1 MSNKRTSGG
10 LYRVTLN
17 NETPISVNAGDHR
30 VAHRAIQVRRGD
42 IKVGRSENLTRR
54 HGDYIRTFG
63 RDNVN
68 FCVLAYIPGGKS
80 DRDRAESV
88 VFECFR
94 SFRIRGTTG
103 RLNEWMTGV
112 SASDARAMALEALR
126 DSGIEHFVVPEEGEG
141 AADIPPIT
149 ASGQI
154 CPAKDRTDE
163 ASCVAG
169 VTASDTPDGSYA
181 EQTMAYMDMLEAH
194 NVLDDQTF
202 KRLHHLASAKV
213 NGHRDYCASLVA
225 NGSDFHQSRTGEKN
239 RNVCRRLGF
248 IANALSA
255 RVPPVSRDE
264 IEALIRRA
272 LRAHPLCI

>member
-1 MSNKRTSGG
+1 MCNKRTSGG

-68 FCVLAYIPGGKS
+68 FCVLAYILGGKS
-80 DRDRAESV
+80 DRHGAESV

-103 RLNEWMTGV
+103 RLNEWMSGV

-126 DSGIEHFVVPEEGEG
+126 DSGIEYLVVPEEGEDS
-141 AADIPPIT
+141 ADVPQIT
-149 ASGQI
+149 VSVQI
-154 CPAKDRTDE
+154 DTAGDRADDTNRD
-163 ASCVAG
+163 AG
-169 VTASDTPDGSYA
+169 VTATASPVGSYA
-181 EQTMAYMDMLEAH
+181 QQTMTYMDVLEAH

-202 KRLHHLASAKV
+202 KRLHHLGSGFNAHRSHCAK
-213 NGHRDYCASLVA
+213 CVA
-225 NGSDFHQSRTGEKN
+225 KSGDFDRRVRGEPN
-239 RNVCRRLGF
+239 RNVCRRLGI
-248 IANALSA
+248 IANGLSA
-255 RVPPVSRDE
+255 RVAPVGRDE
-264 IEALIRRA
+264 IEGLIEEA
-272 LRAHPLCI
+272 LRAHPL